1 MKPAS
6 KSSTAAV
13 PLGTDKQGTLV
24 QVARLYYEEGL
35 SQQEVADRLGV
46 SRSLIALYLNNA
58 REAGIVRIQIVDPTN
73 ACTSLAD
80 TLKKRTGLD
89 HITVIPNPRGA
100 QSLSQRAVAGAAAG
114 YLAEMLSDGDT
125 LGLAWGRTTSLVADL
140 LGATK
145 ARQVRVLPLMGESG
159 HSGLH
164 SQMNRLVMQAA
175 QQLGAEP
182 NFLSLP
188 MVLSSAKLCH
198 ALVREAGIS
207 DIIERWDRLDLACMG
222 VGVVPPVPGM
232 VVYIGEKY
240 LPPLIEKGAVGD
252 ICGIYYDRDGGII
265 KSGLEGRMIAVSAG
279 QLQAAGSRMAVAWGV
294 NKAAAVLGALRTGLI
309 SSLFID
315 QAMAERILEILSAG
329 K

>member
-1 MKPAS
+1 MKQAS

-13 PLGTDKQGTLV
+13 PPGTDKQGTLV

-58 REAGIVRIQIVDPTN
+58 REAGIVRVQIVDPTN
-73 ACTSLAD
+73 ACTSLTD
-80 TLKKRTGLD
+80 SLKEQTGLD
-89 HITVIPNPRGA
+89 NITVIPNPRGP

-114 YLAEMLSDGDT
+114 HLAKTLNDGDT
-125 LGLAWGRTTSLVADL
+125 LGLAWGRTTSLVVDL
-140 LGATK
+140 LGTTQ

-207 DIIERWDRLDLACMG
+207 GIIDRWDHIDLACLG

-232 VVYIGEKY
+232 VVYIGDEY

-252 ICGIYYDRDGGII
+252 ICGIYYDRDGRII
-265 KSGLEGRMIAVSAG
+265 KSGLEGRMIAVSVE

-294 NKAAAVLGALRTGLI
+294 NKAVAVLGALRTGLI
-309 SSLFID
+309 STLFID
-315 QAMAERILEILSAG
+315 QAMAERILAILSAE